1 MRVISDLFTRPLI
14 RVWKAQRLRQET
26 GDDRYYAPM
35 ERDTKTMAQQVE
47 NVLAKP
53 FKMLVREPMLMAS
66 TVYMSVS

>member
-1 MRVISDLFTRPLI
+1 
-14 RVWKAQRLRQET
+14 
-26 GDDRYYAPM
+26 
-35 ERDTKTMAQQVE
+35 MAQQVE